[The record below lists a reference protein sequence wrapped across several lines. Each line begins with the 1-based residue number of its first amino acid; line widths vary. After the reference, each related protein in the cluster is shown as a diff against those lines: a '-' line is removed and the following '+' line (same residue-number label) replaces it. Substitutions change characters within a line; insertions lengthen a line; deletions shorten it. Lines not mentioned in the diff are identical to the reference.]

1 MKNLRLQRELRDTP
15 MAYIM
20 WFLIGAHY
28 AYLGKW
34 GLQILYWITLGGLGL
49 WALVDLF
56 RIPGMVK
63 DHNEPIYSEMKL
75 IKYNKL

>member
-1 MKNLRLQRELRDTP
+1 

-56 RIPGMVK
+56 RIPGMVR
-63 DHNEPIYSEMKL
+63 DHNELIYSEIESTKS
-75 IKYNKL
+75 